1 MRQRE
6 LYKVKLE
13 SQLVEWENKLLLLKT
28 RVLENNVNNKVN
40 LRLNDQIEKL
50 QQNLIKGK
58 EKLTV
63 LQHTLEKSFEIF
75 KDGAKAT
82 WELIKLRIDK
92 IISALKHKL
101 NLKTVKS
108 SSPNIFS
115 LLFPSIFATFPF

>member
-1 MRQRE
+1 MRQKE
-6 LYKVKLE
+6 LYKLKLE

-28 RVLENNVNNKVN
+28 RALENNANNKVN

-63 LQHTLEKSFEIF
+63 LQHTSEESLEIF

-82 WELIKLRIDK
+82 WELLKLRIYK
-92 IISALKHKL
+92 IISTLKHKL
-101 NLKTVKS
+101 
-108 SSPNIFS
+108 S
-115 LLFPSIFATFPF
+115 L